1 MLTLT
6 ENLETLN
13 IDYTKGDTF
22 ELEITADEV
31 EPGSRARLQI
41 STTGD
46 TDTIIF
52 EKLYAC
58 GDVGCTIVMDDDDI
72 EKLRLGAYEYR
83 ISFITPAGKISTAM
97 NGRLNV
103 KWGA

>member
-6 ENLETLN
+6 DDLETLN

-31 EPGSRARLQI
+31 EPGSSARLQI

-52 EKLYAC
+52 EKLYYCSDA
-58 GDVGCTIVMDDDDI
+58 GCIIVMDDDDI
-72 EKLRLGAYEYR
+72 NKLKLGVYEYR
-83 ISFITPAGKISTAM
+83 ISFITPTGKISTAM